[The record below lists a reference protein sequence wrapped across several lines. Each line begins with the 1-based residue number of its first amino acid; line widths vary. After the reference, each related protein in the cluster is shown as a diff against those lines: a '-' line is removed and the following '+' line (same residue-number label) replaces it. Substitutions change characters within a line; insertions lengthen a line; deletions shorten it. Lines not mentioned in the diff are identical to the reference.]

1 MIQDIEPKR
10 FFNQYT
16 EKKPSEYS
24 CIVSFSDGK
33 ILYREQDGKMKF
45 PTFAQVKQHLIQKN
59 VKWTGREDD
68 SRIFLEA
75 VYLFT
80 IEQEDFFLMDLQNE
94 IFEDFSYHK
103 MFETRHMHPKE
114 YVLAAATG
122 WHLYVWYRDN
132 QFCGRCAK
140 KLVHDEH
147 LRMMKCPSCGNM
159 VFPKIAPA
167 VIVGVTNGDRILM
180 TKYAGREYKKY
191 ALIAGFT
198 EIGETAEQ
206 TVEREV
212 MEEVGLHVKNI
223 RYYKS
228 QPWGYD
234 SDLLIGYFCELAEE
248 HEIELDETELSLAE
262 WVDYKDVPDDPE
274 GLSLTREMM
283 LTFRE
288 KKKREHGEPS

>member
-24 CIVSFSDGK
+24 RIVSFSDGK
-33 ILYREQDGKMKF
+33 ILYREQDGKMEF

-68 SRIFLEA
+68 SRIFPEA

-288 KKKREHGEPS
+288 QRKKAHGR

>member
-1 MIQDIEPKR
+1 MP
-10 FFNQYT
+10 
-16 EKKPSEYS
+16 P
-24 CIVSFSDGK
+24 C
-33 ILYREQDGKMKF
+33 
-45 PTFAQVKQHLIQKN
+45 
-59 VKWTGREDD
+59 
-68 SRIFLEA
+68 
-75 VYLFT
+75 VYLFS
-80 IEQEDFFLMDLQNE
+80 IGEEEYFLTE
-94 IFEDFSYHK
+94 IGADTKIGEFRFYK
-103 MFETRHMHPKE
+103 MFDVRAMQPKE
-114 YVLAAATG
+114 RVLVAATA
-122 WHLYVWYRDN
+122 WHLFVWYRDN

-167 VIVGVTNGDRILM
+167 VIVGVTNGDKILM

-228 QPWGYD
+228 QPWSFSGT
-234 SDLLIGYFCELAEE
+234 LLFGFFCDVDGDDTLTVD
-248 HEIELDETELSLAE
+248 HEELSMAQWIE
-262 WVDYKDVPDDPE
+262 RDKIPDQ
-274 GLSLTREMM
+274 GNNISLTKEMM
-283 LTFRE
+283 MLFRDG
-288 KKKREHGEPS
+288 KEPR

>member
-1 MIQDIEPKR
+1 MIQDIAPKK
-10 FFNQYT
+10 FYNQFAA
-16 EKKPSEYS
+16 KKPSANS
-24 CIVSFSDGK
+24 RILSFSDGK
-33 ILYREQDGKMKF
+33 ILYKEKDGEMEF
-45 PTFAQVKQHLIQKN
+45 LTFKQVEAHFIQEKEKSELP
-59 VKWTGREDD
+59 VYT
-68 SRIFLEA
+68 
-75 VYLFT
+75 YLFS
-80 IEQEDFFLMDLQNE
+80 IDREDFFLMNLQDQV
-94 IFEDFSYHK
+94 FEDFTYHR
-103 MFETRHMHPKE
+103 MFETRRLYPKE

-167 VIVGVTNGDRILM
+167 VIVGVTNGDKILM

-212 MEEVGLHVKNI
+212 MEEVGLSVENI

-228 QPWGYD
+228 QPWSFSGT
-234 SDLLIGYFCELAEE
+234 LLFGFFCDVDGDDTLTVD
-248 HEIELDETELSLAE
+248 HEELSMAQ
-262 WVDYKDVPDDPE
+262 WVERDKIPDQ
-274 GLSLTREMM
+274 GNNISLTKEMM
-283 LTFRE
+283 MLFRDG
-288 KKKREHGEPS
+288 KEPR